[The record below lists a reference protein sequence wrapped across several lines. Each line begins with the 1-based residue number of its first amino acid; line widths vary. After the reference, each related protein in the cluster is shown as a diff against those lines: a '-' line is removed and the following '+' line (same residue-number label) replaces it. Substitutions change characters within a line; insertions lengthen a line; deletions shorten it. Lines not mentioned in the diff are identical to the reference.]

1 MADAA
6 TLTLPTRRDEAWRYA
21 DMDAVA
27 RLGVAALDQWQ
38 VIDVAAGE
46 SVTRCMITG
55 SDAPELHRIRVT
67 LGEGARAAFFVTNR
81 GGDYTRVELEVR
93 LAKGAHFEFGGVTIG
108 GASVTRE
115 FVTQVVHA
123 EPEATSNQTIRAVHW
138 NTGTGNFLGEIK
150 VARHAQKTDAAQDF
164 KGLLLEA
171 GASANAVPQLE
182 IFADD
187 VKCAH
192 GATVGELDEARERL
206 GVGEQ
211 RLLRR
216 ERGGAPPAAVRAGGH
231 ALQVLP
237 HLLVAGGDGAEGIA
251 RRIAHLLEG
260 QSFAAQGPNRFVVT
274 GPLTGAQGLE
284 KALATRGFGPAEAF

>member
-1 MADAA
+1 M
-6 TLTLPTRRDEAWRYA
+6 TLATLPTRHDEAWRYA
-21 DMDAVA
+21 DMDALA

-38 VIDVAAGE
+38 AIDVPAGE
-46 SVTRCMITG
+46 SVTRCMVVG
-55 SDAPELHRIRVT
+55 SDAPELHRVRVT
-67 LGEGARAAFFVTNR
+67 LGEGARAAFFVTNS
-81 GGDYTRVELEVR
+81 GADYTRVELEVR

-108 GASVTRE
+108 GANEQGGVTRE

-138 NTGTGNFLGEIK
+138 AGATGNFLGEIK

-192 GATVGELDEARERL
+192 GATVGELDEAARFYMMAR
-206 GVGEQ
+206 GVDPATAQ
-211 RLLRR
+211 RLLVQAFIGDAFVALEDEAER
-216 ERGGAPPAAVRAGGH
+216 ETLLDAALA
-231 ALQVLP
+231 A
-237 HLLVAGGDGAEGIA
+237 
-251 RRIAHLLEG
+251 LEG
-260 QSFAAQGPNRFVVT
+260 AK
-274 GPLTGAQGLE
+274 L
-284 KALATRGFGPAEAF
+284 

>member
-1 MADAA
+1 MTLA
-6 TLTLPTRRDEAWRYA
+6 TLPTPPLPTRRDEAWRYA
-21 DMDAVA
+21 DMGALA

-38 VIDVAAGE
+38 AIDVAAGE
-46 SVTRCMITG
+46 SLTRCMVVG
-55 SDAPELHRIRVT
+55 SDAPEVLRMSMR

-81 GGDYTRVELEVR
+81 GGDYTRVELEVH
-93 LAKGAHFEFGGVTIG
+93 LARGAHFEFGGVTIG
-108 GASVTRE
+108 GGDATRE

-138 NTGTGNFLGEIK
+138 DTGTGNFLGEIK

-192 GATVGELDEARERL
+192 GATVGELDEAARFYMMAR
-206 GVGEQ
+206 GVDPATAQ
-211 RLLRR
+211 RLLVQAFIGDAFVSLEDEAER
-216 ERGGAPPAAVRAGGH
+216 ETLLDAALGA
-231 ALQVLP
+231 
-237 HLLVAGGDGAEGIA
+237 
-251 RRIAHLLEG
+251 LEG
-260 QSFAAQGPNRFVVT
+260 AR
-274 GPLTGAQGLE
+274 L
-284 KALATRGFGPAEAF
+284 